1 MKYGL
6 DMASAGAAGDAQ
18 TMGEL
23 AHIAEE
29 SGWDGIFLEDY
40 IIWQSQPD
48 VPTYDPWVT
57 LAVMAMRTQQIRL
70 GTMVTPIPRR
80 RPWKLAQEL
89 VTLDHLSNGRMIL
102 GIGLGDTGESI
113 GSDLSFAQFG
123 EMLDPK
129 QRARMLDE
137 GIEIITR
144 IWRGEPF
151 IFDGEFYKLRDVQ
164 ILPRPVQQPRIPIW
178 VGGGYPNRGP
188 VARALRWDG
197 SCMYKQQGHW
207 MQLEDVRA
215 LRARVIAQRG
225 TADGYDITVGG
236 APRWE
241 DENKQRAYLESI
253 AAEGVTW
260 WHEYVP
266 PDVGDFEVQRKLI
279 EQGPLRIG

>member
-6 DMASAGAAGDAQ
+6 DMASAGAAGEARM
-18 TMGEL
+18 MGEL

-40 IIWQSQPD
+40 IVWQSHPE

-57 LAVMAMRTQQIRL
+57 LAAMAMRTERVRL

-102 GIGLGDTGESI
+102 GVGLGDTGESI
-113 GSDLSFAQFG
+113 GSDISFSNFN
-123 EMLDPK
+123 ELMEPK
-129 QRARMLDE
+129 PRARMLDE
-137 GIEIITR
+137 GLEIITK

-151 IFDGEFYKLRDVQ
+151 SFDGEFYKIRDVQ
-164 ILPRPVQQPRIPIW
+164 ILPKPVQQPRIPIW
-178 VGGGYPNRGP
+178 VGGGYPHRGP

-207 MQLEDVRA
+207 MQPEDVRA
-215 LRARVIAQRG
+215 FRERVIAYRG
-225 TADGYDITVGG
+225 TLAGYDITVGG
-236 APRWE
+236 TERWE
-241 DENKQRAYLESI
+241 DERKQRAYLESI
-253 AAEGVTW
+253 AVEGVTW
-260 WHEYVP
+260 WHEYIP
-266 PDVGDFEVQRKLI
+266 PTVGDFEVQRKMI
-279 EQGPLRIG
+279 ERGPLRID